1 MTTIDIQYQ
10 KRKNLELFKSL
21 ESIDSLFLSNTQNY
35 IPIYNRFF
43 LLNETNYNSVNLNN
57 KWFIEGVKH
66 KIKDKNNLFKC
77 IIKNSK
83 SGKTKEKNIFI
94 KLAPLI
100 DPFKF
105 LVGKY
110 NLNDEKLYKLPS
122 LSSNENN
129 CHSKLLDINN
139 SAYIDSFFIYLISCL
154 NDIYN
159 FKHSLSY
166 YGSYLS
172 IKNNF
177 KLNVFDDLEY
187 LNNSEFFNK
196 NKNILFKID
205 EYEHLI
211 KNDDK
216 PVLKPLKICDDI
228 ADNTFDISFSPIDD
242 SMFENIFANNENKNL
257 IRNQNDIHLKELS
270 FELNDNI
277 DSSESMTIKSHS
289 TCSSRTSH
297 TNSENET
304 ESDDDDNDDDY
315 VDENKIYEGKE
326 NENDNVG
333 CECDD
338 ASWEDIN
345 SDDDENTNE
354 DFEEE
359 INAVIPK
366 FPVEL
371 IFMEN
376 CENTLDNLLMNK
388 EILEDEWFSILMQ
401 IIMILITY
409 QKVFSFTHNDL
420 HTNNVMYIETSE
432 KFITYRLNNKTYKVP
447 TFGKIFKIID
457 FGRSIYK
464 FKGKLFCSDSFKN
477 GNDAAGQYNTEPY
490 LDENKA
496 RLEPNFSFDLCR
508 LACSMFDYV
517 IEDLDE
523 LKNISKITDPLKK
536 IIIEWCLDDNG
547 INMLYKNNGDERY
560 PDFKLYKMISRHV
573 HNHIPIKQLERPE
586 FRQFM
591 VNDNSINIDIDSI
604 PNLF

>member
-1 MTTIDIQYQ
+1 MTTFDINYQ

-21 ESIDSLFLSNTQNY
+21 ESNDSLFLSNTQNY

-43 LLNETNYNSVNLNN
+43 LLNESNYNCVNLNN
-57 KWFIEGVKH
+57 KWFIESVKY

-83 SGKTKEKNIFI
+83 TEKTKEANIFI

-110 NLNDEKLYKLPS
+110 NLNDERLYKLPS
-122 LSSNENN
+122 LLSNENN
-129 CHSKLLDINN
+129 CHNKLLDINN
-139 SAYIDSFFIYLISCL
+139 SAYIDGFFIYLISSL
-154 NDIYN
+154 NESYN

-196 NKNILFKID
+196 YKNILFKID

-216 PVLKPLKICDDI
+216 PLLKPLKISDELENAI
-228 ADNTFDISFSPIDD
+228 DISFSPIDE
-242 SMFENIFANNENKNL
+242 SMFENIFVSNEKKNV
-257 IRNQNDIHLKELS
+257 IRNQNDVTLNELAI
-270 FELNDNI
+270 ELNDNI
-277 DSSESMTIKSHS
+277 DSFESMTIKSHS

-297 TNSENET
+297 TYSENENEN
-304 ESDDDDNDDDY
+304 ESENDDSETL
-315 VDENKIYEGKE
+315 ENK
-326 NENDNVG
+326 ENDNED
-333 CECDD
+333 CNYCDD
-338 ASWEDIN
+338 ESWEDIN
-345 SDDDENTNE
+345 SENDTNE
-354 DFEEE
+354 DFEEEE

-388 EILEDEWFSILMQ
+388 EILENEWFSILMQ

-409 QKVFSFTHNDL
+409 QKVFLFTHNDL
-420 HTNNVMYIETSE
+420 HTNNVMYNTTSE
-432 KFITYRLNNKTYKVP
+432 KFITYRFNNKMYKIP

-464 FKGKLFCSDSFKN
+464 FQGKLFCSDSFKN

-523 LKNISKITDPLKK
+523 LKNIPKITDPLKK
-536 IIIEWCLDDNG
+536 LMIDWCLDDNG

-573 HNHIPIKQLERPE
+573 HNHIPLKQLERPE
-586 FRQFM
+586 FRQFL
-591 VNDNSINIDIDSI
+591 VNDNSIKIDIDIDKI